1 LLSCLPSTSRPTAA
15 AAAALQVTIPN
26 LFDLAPAFGVPTLPK
41 LPPVF
46 NMSFQDTVTQWM
58 AASAM
63 KLQVTNQQQQQQRYA
78 SAATE
83 P

>member
-1 LLSCLPSTSRPTAA
+1 M
-15 AAAALQVTIPN
+15 QVTIPN

-63 KLQVTNQQQQQQRYA
+63 KLQVNSRQQQQRVCVPA
-78 SAATE
+78 VTK
-83 P
+83 PNCL